1 MKQEGATVRSPL
13 FICPR
18 SGHGAPM
25 TAFAYIG
32 AALAEIA
39 GCFAFWAWLR
49 LDKSVWWIVPGM
61 ASLALFAW
69 LLTLVD
75 AEHAGR
81 TYAAYGGVYIVS
93 ALLWLWQIEG
103 GTPVPRG
110 LIRAA
115 GFLGGAAQHL
125 LGCRGGAHS
134 NHSPFLR

>member
-1 MKQEGATVRSPL
+1 MKQEGAAARSPL

-25 TAFAYIG
+25 TALAYIG

-49 LDKSVWWIVPGM
+49 LDKSIWWIVPGM

-93 ALLWLWQIEG
+93 ALLWRWAVEG
-103 GTPVPRG
+103 AKPDRWD
-110 LIRAA
+110 LI
-115 GFLGGAAQHL
+115 GAAVCLDRKRQRLNSSHE
-125 LGCRGGAHS
+125 CASR
-134 NHSPFLR
+134 